1 MVALA
6 SSEMLSSVL
15 YSFPDGRVLLLRF
28 DLYVVTPSLQVT
40 KLPPPT
46 SLNLAP
52 HILAEM
58 LISCDLWFQ
67 GNHSREPQGYR
78 PPTSERCTNNREYP
92 ST

>member
-6 SSEMLSSVL
+6 SSEMLSLVL
-15 YSFPDGRVLLLRF
+15 YSFPDGNGRVLLLRF
-28 DLYVVTPSLQVT
+28 DLYVARLFLQVT
-40 KLPPPT
+40 KLPPPA

-67 GNHSREPQGYR
+67 GNHSREPQGY
-78 PPTSERCTNNREYP
+78 
-92 ST
+92 

>member
-15 YSFPDGRVLLLRF
+15 HSFPDGRVLLLRF
-28 DLYVVTPSLQVT
+28 DLYVARLSLQVT
-40 KLPPPT
+40 KLPPPA

-58 LISCDLWFQ
+58 L
-67 GNHSREPQGYR
+67 
-78 PPTSERCTNNREYP
+78 
-92 ST
+92 